1 MPRLSI
7 KEENRHHVTNL
18 TDLNFTKWW
27 YFGMMLKKSEELDL
41 LQKGCILKCDKFS

>member
-27 YFGMMLKKSEELDL
+27 YFGMMLKKSEEFVTEGLY
-41 LQKGCILKCDKFS
+41 FEM